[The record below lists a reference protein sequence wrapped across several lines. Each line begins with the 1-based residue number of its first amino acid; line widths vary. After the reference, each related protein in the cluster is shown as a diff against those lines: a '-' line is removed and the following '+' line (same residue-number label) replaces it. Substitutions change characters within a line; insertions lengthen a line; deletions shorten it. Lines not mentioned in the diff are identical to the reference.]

1 MYEHEK
7 QTLAETLDPN
17 SNEYLIA
24 YSSLLS
30 KGKQLGII

>member
-7 QTLAETLDPN
+7 QVLADTMDPN

-24 YSSLLS
+24 HSSVLS